1 MGRETYAL
9 LTGLFVVALLSA
21 ALGAA
26 YWLGGYDIARDTY
39 LVTTQGAVSGLKPES
54 TVFYR
59 GVEAGKVE
67 AVGFDPEDVRN
78 ILIRIE
84 VDRNL
89 PITRGTYAMLR
100 SQPLTGLAQ
109 IELYDEGENPEPL
122 PTRPDRP
129 SRIPMRPSL
138 LDKLTD
144 SGQDILL
151 QVRELTTN
159 LNSLLNGQNRERI
172 EHILV
177 TVEAAADRFATL
189 EERIDHTLAELPA
202 LTTETRRTLSG
213 IQGVTRDFEAEAKTL
228 AEAARGM
235 LASGKIAAD
244 ALASDTLPQVHDL
257 LQDLRPTVKHVR
269 RLSGL
274 LEKDPQALLLGP
286 RSYSPGP
293 GEPGYEEWR

>member
-1 MGRETYAL
+1 MGRETHAL
-9 LTGLFVVALLSA
+9 MTGVFVVVLLSA

-26 YWLGGYDIARDTY
+26 YWLGGYDVVRDTY

-59 GVEAGKVE
+59 GVEAGKVG

-109 IELYDEGENPEPL
+109 IELYDAGENPEPL
-122 PTRPDRP
+122 PTRADRP

-151 QVRELTTN
+151 QVRELMTN
-159 LNSLLNGQNRERI
+159 LNGLLNGQNHERI
-172 EHILV
+172 EHIMV
-177 TVEAAADRFATL
+177 TVEAAAGRFTTL
-189 EERIDHTLAELPA
+189 EERIDRTLAELPA
-202 LTTETRRTLSG
+202 LTAEARRTLSAING
-213 IQGVTRDFEAEAKTL
+213 LTRDFKTEAKTL

-235 LASGKIAAD
+235 MASGKVAA
-244 ALASDTLPQVHDL
+244 DTLPQVNGL

-274 LEKDPQALLLGP
+274 LEKDPQVLLLGP

-293 GEPGYEEWR
+293 AEPGYEESR